1 MLERWRND
9 PEYRALVTETAQEQ
23 WQKPEFRVLMIEV
36 LKAARRKQLA
46 QASSSNEKIPPKL

>member
-46 QASSSNEKIPPKL
+46 QANSSNDRD